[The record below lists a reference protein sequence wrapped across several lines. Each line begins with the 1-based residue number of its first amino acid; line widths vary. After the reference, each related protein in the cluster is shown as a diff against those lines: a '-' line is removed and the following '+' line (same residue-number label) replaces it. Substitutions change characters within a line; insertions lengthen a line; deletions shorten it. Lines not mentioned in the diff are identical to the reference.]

1 MTTIGDG
8 CGEGSA
14 DGLVVGAVVLPEV
27 ITLPEEDVLLTVVG
41 SVSLPDE
48 VPSGTVPEGVSAE
61 VAGGPEV
68 GGGSSVAL
76 LAEET
81 VVSVGCGFSVPE
93 GTELAPIDE
102 LFVSVSV
109 QEQKRNTNSS
119 KKAVSLQQDLG
130 MNTRSPSFLHENQA

>member
-14 DGLVVGAVVLPEV
+14 DGLAVGAVVLPEV
-27 ITLPEEDVLLTVVG
+27 ITLPEEDVLLTAVG
-41 SVSLPDE
+41 SVFPPDE

-109 QEQKRNTNSS
+109 QEQKRNTSSS